1 MAGKLD
7 IGPRI
12 GIEGEAEYR
21 KQMANIIQQAKT
33 LDSEMKLVTSAFTA
47 ETSAQEKASA
57 QSAVIAKQIENQKN
71 KISELEKAYERA
83 SATYGENDTKTLK
96 LKESIN
102 KASVEL
108 NNMEKNLENVEKAT
122 DETGESFDD
131 SGEKASTFGEVLKA
145 NLTSDAIIGGLKAT
159 VGLIKDIAGAAAGG
173 IKEIGESYGEYEQLA
188 GGIEKIFGDAS
199 ESVKKNANEAYAAQ
213 GLSANQ
219 YLQAVTGFSS
229 SLINS
234 LGGDTEKA
242 AEIADMALSD
252 IADNANTYG
261 KYTADELTNVY
272 SALAKGNYNTLDNLT
287 LGFAG
292 TKEGM
297 QSLIDKANELKT
309 ANGEMGDLTIES
321 YADIVEAIH
330 VVQTDMQITDTTV
343 NEASRTIQGSL
354 TQLSASWENL
364 KIGLGNPDADV
375 KELANNVLQSIVDVK
390 NNVIPLVQNI
400 VGNVSELVTEN
411 KDEILNTLKNDISP
425 AVLDTLDLL
434 LDTIV
439 AVLPEVLDTAGE
451 IVITLADGILKEAP
465 ELIPVAAEV
474 INKIC
479 DYIIDNLDLIID
491 MGVDIIVTLAE
502 SMSEALP
509 QLLARLPEITA
520 AIIKGLGKIVT
531 EAPEIGINLIRG
543 LWEGIGNMEA
553 WIISKV
559 KGFGRSVLN
568 GLKDFFGIHSPST
581 LMEKEIGNNLGL
593 GLVNGFEK
601 TMSKAQNDIKKITKK
616 AFDIKKDALSA
627 ITFTSDDIMKMAVG
641 LKPLDM
647 AADLNADGIV
657 SAADARIAIR
667 QSAGLSSSETVA
679 EKSYSYGD
687 INIEIHAA
695 PGMDERQLADMVID
709 RISERIARAE
719 EAFA

>member
-83 SATYGENDTKTLK
+83 SAAYGENDNQTLK
-96 LKESIN
+96 LKESLN
-102 KASVEL
+102 KASAEL
-108 NNMEKNLENVEKAT
+108 NNMEGKLADVSKSSEGLDAALQETEK
-122 DETGESFDD
+122 EST
-131 SGEKASTFGEVLKA
+131 TFKDVLKA
-145 NLTSDAIIGGLKAT
+145 NLTADFLEKGFDAAINAAKALANGIKDAVSTIGETISETAAAGDAIDKQSQKIQVSAEEYQKLAFAAERSGASISSIETANKSLQKSDFEGNIYDAILAVSSLTDADERAAKASELFGAKSGQELLPLLNSGAEGVQALFDEVENLGGVMSNEAVAASAAYEDSLTNLQTAFGGLKNNLASEFLPSITSVMDGFTMILSGKTDEGVETIKQGIEDFETQAQELGPIAEDMLNLFVDT
-159 VGLIKDIAGAAAGG
+159 VVELLPDVLDAAG
-173 IKEIGESYGEYEQLA
+173 
-188 GGIEKIFGDAS
+188 
-199 ESVKKNANEAYAAQ
+199 
-213 GLSANQ
+213 
-219 YLQAVTGFSS
+219 
-229 SLINS
+229 
-234 LGGDTEKA
+234 
-242 AEIADMALSD
+242 
-252 IADNANTYG
+252 
-261 KYTADELTNVY
+261 
-272 SALAKGNYNTLDNLT
+272 
-287 LGFAG
+287 
-292 TKEGM
+292 
-297 QSLIDKANELKT
+297 
-309 ANGEMGDLTIES
+309 
-321 YADIVEAIH
+321 
-330 VVQTDMQITDTTV
+330 
-343 NEASRTIQGSL
+343 
-354 TQLSASWENL
+354 
-364 KIGLGNPDADV
+364 DV
-375 KELANNVLQSIVDVK
+375 I
-390 NNVIPLVQNI
+390 
-400 VGNVSELVTEN
+400 
-411 KDEILNTLKNDISP
+411 
-425 AVLDTLDLL
+425 
-434 LDTIV
+434 
-439 AVLPEVLDTAGE
+439 
-451 IVITLADGILKEAP
+451 ITLCDGILKMVP
-465 ELIPVAAEV
+465 ELVPVAAEV

-479 DYIIDNLDLIID
+479 DFLIDNLDLIID
-491 MGVDIIVTLAE
+491 LGVDIIVTLAE

-531 EAPEIGINLIRG
+531 EAPEIGANLIRG

-593 GLVNGFEK
+593 GIVNGFEK
-601 TMSKAQNDIKKITKK
+601 TMSKAQNDIKEVTKK

-627 ITFTSDDIMKMAVG
+627 ITFTSDDILQMAVG

-657 SAADARIAIR
+657 SAADARIAMR
-667 QSAGLSSSETVA
+667 QSAGISSSETVA
-679 EKSYSYGD
+679 AKSYSYGD
-687 INIEIHAA
+687 INVNISV
-695 PGMDERQLADMVID
+695 PKGMDPQEVAKYVIEEI
-709 RISERIARAE
+709 RINVEKA

>member
-12 GIEGEAEYR
+12 GIDGEAEYR
-21 KQMANIIQQAKT
+21 KELSNIIQQTKT
-33 LDSEMKLVTSAFTA
+33 LQAEMKAVTSSFTA
-47 ETSAQEKASA
+47 ETSAEEKSAAQRKILTQEIEAQNKKIELMKSRYEEAAKAF
-57 QSAVIAKQIENQKN
+57 
-71 KISELEKAYERA
+71 
-83 SATYGENDTKTLK
+83 GENDTKTLK
-96 LKESIN
+96 YKESLN
-102 KASVEL
+102 KAAAEL

-122 DETGESFDD
+122 DETGDSLED
-131 SGEKASTFGEVLKA
+131 SGEKASTFGDVLKA
-145 NLTSDAIIGGLKAT
+145 NLTSDAIKNGLKAT
-159 VGLIKDIAGAAAGG
+159 VDLIKDIAGAAADG

-188 GGIEKIFGDAS
+188 GGIDKIFGDAS

-261 KYTADELTNVY
+261 KYTADDLTNVY
-272 SALAKGNYNTLDNLT
+272 SALAKGNYDMLDNLT

-309 ANGEMGDLTIES
+309 ANGEMGDLTIDS

-330 VVQTDMQITDTTV
+330 VVQTDMQITGTTA
-343 NEASRTIQGSL
+343 NEASKTIQGSL
-354 TQLSASWENL
+354 TQLTASWENL

-390 NNVIPLVQNI
+390 NNVIPLLHNI

-425 AVLDTLDLL
+425 AVLDALDIL
-434 LDTIV
+434 LDTMV
-439 AVLPEVLDTAGE
+439 AVLPEVLDTGGE
-451 IVITLADGILKEAP
+451 IVITIADGILKEEP
-465 ELIPVAAEV
+465 KLLPVAAEV

-479 DYIIDNLDLIID
+479 DFLIDNLDLIID

-509 QLLARLPEITA
+509 QLLARLPEITE
-520 AIIKGLGKIVT
+520 AIIKGLAKIVT

-543 LWEGIGNMEA
+543 LWQGIGNMEA

-581 LMEKEIGNNLGL
+581 VMEKEVGKFLGL
-593 GLVNGFEK
+593 GLLKGYADSMRSAAAE
-601 TMSKAQNDIKKITKK
+601 IKEITKE
-616 AFDIKKDALSA
+616 AFDIKNDVAEAMKFSA
-627 ITFTSDDIMKMAVG
+627 DDILKMAVG
-641 LKPLDM
+641 LKNVDLE
-647 AADLNADGIV
+647 ADLNGDGV
-657 SAADARIAIR
+657 VNSLDARIAMR
-667 QSAGLSSSETVA
+667 SSEGLSADTVN
-679 EKSYSYGD
+679 KPTHQTVRDVTVIVNPSK
-687 INIEIHAA
+687 
-695 PGMDERQLADMVID
+695 GMDETVLADKVIS
-709 RISERIARAE
+709 RLNMKIRNEQG
-719 EAFA
+719 AFG